1 MNLVVFHSPLQS
13 KNHQF
18 MKRIFSLFS
27 GAVILLA
34 VACGGAEQK
43 DNGHEGM
50 SQNAAAEAKSPTDSL
65 FDEVVGLHDEAMPKM
80 GKLKGYAD
88 LAKLKIDSLGKLSD
102 SKSKALK
109 AEFEKLL
116 AGLDLAQK
124 GMNDWMDGFQH
135 DKYADADSLKTY
147 YMGEK
152 AKAQAMRDDI
162 FAVLGSAAAKFGDQS
177 FQ

>member
-1 MNLVVFHSPLQS
+1 
-13 KNHQF
+13 

-27 GAVILLA
+27 AAVILMA
-34 VACGGAEQK
+34 VACGEAEQK
-43 DNGHEGM
+43 ENKEHGHDHEGM

-65 FDEVVGLHDEAMPKM
+65 FEEVVGFHDEAMPKM

-102 SKSKALK
+102 AKSKTLK
-109 AEFEKLL
+109 AEFETLL
-116 AGLDLAQK
+116 AGLERAQK
-124 GMNDWMDGFQH
+124 GMNDWMDGFQP

-162 FAVLGSAAAKFGDQS
+162 FAVLDSALAKFGN
-177 FQ
+177 